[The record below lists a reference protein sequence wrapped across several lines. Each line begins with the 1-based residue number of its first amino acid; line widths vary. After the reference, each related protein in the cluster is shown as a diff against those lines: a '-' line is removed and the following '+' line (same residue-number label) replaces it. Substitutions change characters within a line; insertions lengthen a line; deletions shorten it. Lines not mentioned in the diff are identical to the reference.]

1 MEASKHRVFY
11 YHADASPF
19 GGHLTHPIEKIVQA
33 QASSSLAQAGG
44 HASSRIGPFRLNNI
58 ASCDAAYSE
67 IFGTVNKANGAW
79 TTLVTSVVERLN
91 VLEVVTADRV
101 VSRLAVEYP
110 REGYCPKVSFVG
122 SHFENLRIAGV
133 RVNPVLNL
141 DLLPSQPENKFP
153 DRPFIDDKSFIDK
166 AIDQSRRMLE
176 AEKAPDWLRA
186 RYSWVSSEEE
196 RDKKGYVLCSLVEQV
211 GGAKPGSSY
220 GHVIHVP
227 GFGNVFLGE
236 LIVAQGLFRLTMIR
250 TEMGCLAE
258 GTLSFATADSN
269 GFPMP

>member
-11 YHADASPF
+11 YHADASAL
-19 GGHLTHPIEKIVQA
+19 GGQLTHPIERIVPT
-33 QASSSLAQAGG
+33 QASSSLAQSGG
-44 HASSRIGPFRLNNI
+44 HASSRIGPFRLDDI
-58 ASCDAAYSE
+58 VSCEAAYSE
-67 IFGTVNKANGAW
+67 IFGSVNKANGAW

-91 VLEVVTADRV
+91 ILEVVTADRAV
-101 VSRLAVEYP
+101 ARLAVEHP
-110 REGYCPKVSFVG
+110 REGYYPKVSFVG
-122 SHFENLRIAGV
+122 SQFENLRIAGA
-133 RVNPVLNL
+133 RINPVLNL
-141 DLLPSQPENKFP
+141 DLLRSETGNNFP
-153 DRPFIDDKSFIDK
+153 DRPFIDDKNFIDK
-166 AIDQSRRMLE
+166 AINQSRRMLE

-186 RYSWVSSEEE
+186 RYSWVNSEEE

-211 GGAKPGSSY
+211 EGAKPGNSY

-258 GTLSFATADSN
+258 GNLSVSTADSN
-269 GFPMP
+269 GYPIP